1 MTLTQNILFLYMT
14 LLLKIQNFIL
24 ILYMTFIIII
34 RGPIQ
39 TDSNNVITKFEK
51 FKGNITFQWKIK
63 ENNLVFWKVLFEI
76 IKR

>member
-51 FKGNITFQWKIK
+51 FKGNITF
-63 ENNLVFWKVLFEI
+63 
-76 IKR
+76 